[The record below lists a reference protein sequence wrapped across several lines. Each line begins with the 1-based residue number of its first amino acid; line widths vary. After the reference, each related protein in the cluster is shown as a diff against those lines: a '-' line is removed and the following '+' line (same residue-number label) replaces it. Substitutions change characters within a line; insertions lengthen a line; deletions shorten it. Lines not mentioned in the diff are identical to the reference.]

1 MRTRQTLVLSFGLT
15 LIVLT
20 GIIHFVDTPDAF
32 AETTYK
38 GLLFLANGVGALIA
52 AGAIL
57 TGRRWGWSL
66 GALVATGAFIGYVLS
81 RTVGMP
87 GLPAEPDAWLE
98 PLGVIS
104 LLAEGLF
111 VILAARMLV
120 GATQPAEHRS
130 LDGR

>member
-1 MRTRQTLVLSFGLT
+1 MRSRHTLAISFGLA
-15 LIVLT
+15 LIIIT
-20 GIIHFVDTPDAF
+20 AIIHFVDAPDAF
-32 AETTYK
+32 AEATYK
-38 GLLFLANGVGALIA
+38 GLLFMANGIGALVA

-66 GALVATGAFIGYVLS
+66 GALVAAGAFIGYVLS

-98 PLGVIS
+98 PLGLLS

-111 VILAARMLV
+111 VTLAVGMLARL
-120 GATQPAEHRS
+120 AQPAQQRS
-130 LDGR
+130 LAGH

>member
-1 MRTRQTLVLSFGLT
+1 MRSRQTLAISFGLT
-15 LIVLT
+15 LIVIT

-32 AETTYK
+32 AEATYK

-66 GALVATGAFIGYVLS
+66 GALVAAGALVGYVLS

-111 VILAARMLV
+111 VALAARMLI
-120 GATQPAEHRS
+120 GGTQPVERRS
-130 LDGR
+130 FAGQ